1 MSARKLPRYPAL
13 PQVLADPVLAA
24 EHTSLTAEGYELEE
38 FIGVH
43 MNRRRLRAKL
53 RFTWAKPAPAG
64 QPQPMMIHEV
74 EIDLRKHARPDPT
87 RSPR

>member
-1 MSARKLPRYPAL
+1 MRARQKRKYPAL
-13 PQVLADPVLAA
+13 PQVQADPFLAA
-24 EHTSLTAEGYELEE
+24 KHASLTAEGYALEE

-43 MNRRRLRAKL
+43 INRRRLRAKL

-74 EIDLRKHARPDPT
+74 EIDLRKHGR
-87 RSPR
+87 